1 MENDPSNE
9 TKSFDIDNND
19 DLEETVDEIL
29 KYYDCLD
36 LKQVML
42 NSIIEIT
49 HNNDLTDNEKGL
61 QWYKYWILRYGERMP
76 ISLDQASKLC
86 NLASNTAVMTECTT
100 ACINNITA
108 LSSSNERHMGE
119 DIRVLLPIP
128 SGHFH
133 EDVCESMALI
143 PIATNTIDL
152 SWFPPQKLCE
162 NDEYYSEG
170 IDGDFRD
177 NADEDDEDGDNLINM
192 LV

>member
-9 TKSFDIDNND
+9 TKSVDIDNID
-19 DLEETVDEIL
+19 DLEESVYEIL

-42 NSIIEIT
+42 DSIIEIT
-49 HNNDLTDNEKGL
+49 HNNDLTENEKGL

-86 NLASNTAVMTECTT
+86 NLASNTAVMMECAT
-100 ACINNITA
+100 ASINNITES
-108 LSSSNERHMGE
+108 SSSNERHMGE

-128 SGHFH
+128 SGHFG
-133 EDVCESMALI
+133 EDVCESMVPI
-143 PIATNTIDL
+143 PIATNTIL
-152 SWFPPQKLCE
+152 SWFPPQRLCE
-162 NDEYYSEG
+162 NDECYSEG
-170 IDGDFRD
+170 IDGNFRD
-177 NADEDDEDGDNLINM
+177 NDYEDDYDGDNPINM